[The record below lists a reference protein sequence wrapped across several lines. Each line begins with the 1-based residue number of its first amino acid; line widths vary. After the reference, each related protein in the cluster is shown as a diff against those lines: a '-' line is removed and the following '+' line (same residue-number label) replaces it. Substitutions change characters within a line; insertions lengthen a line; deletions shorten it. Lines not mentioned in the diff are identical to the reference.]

1 MQIAM
6 PNQTLQNDR
15 CSAICPRCESPTQKH
30 IDRGDKAI
38 GSLLCIQ
45 PFCVLP
51 KLDEGIDVNPVDDDD
66 DVGCDEDTMKIDDE
80 E

>member
-1 MQIAM
+1 
-6 PNQTLQNDR
+6 
-15 CSAICPRCESPTQKH
+15 
-30 IDRGDKAI
+30 
-38 GSLLCIQ
+38 
-45 PFCVLP
+45 LP